1 MSANRILVLEDDESI
16 ATDIQQRLE
25 KLGYIVCEV
34 VNSGESLRARVEALR
49 PDLVIM
55 NMSVQTEPAR
65 HESTQRLIEQLRI
78 PVLYLTTHTDPIAR
92 QSLTYDKP
100 FVYVRTPLDNLDLHR
115 TIAMALYRHQAETK
129 LRKME
134 RWLAATL
141 NSVGDAVL
149 ATDIEGRVTYL
160 NPSAELLTGWT
171 LLQATGRPVTEIF
184 KTVRGDAHT
193 PVESPS
199 RGLFRKE
206 SSWSWPRARCFNEKM
221 ERLFLLTI
229 VPLRF
234 ATTRGKSSAW

>member
-1 MSANRILVLEDDESI
+1 M
-16 ATDIQQRLE
+16 
-25 KLGYIVCEV
+25 
-34 VNSGESLRARVEALR
+34 
-49 PDLVIM
+49 
-55 NMSVQTEPAR
+55 
-65 HESTQRLIEQLRI
+65 
-78 PVLYLTTHTDPIAR
+78 YLTTHTDAIAR

-184 KTVRGDAHT
+184 KTD
-193 PVESPS
+193 
-199 RGLFRKE
+199 RK
-206 SSWSWPRARCFNEKM
+206 S
-221 ERLFLLTI
+221 
-229 VPLRF
+229 VV
-234 ATTRGKSSAW
+234 